1 MHDIK
6 GNGKICTQVQKTQKK
21 QTRTEYQNPQ
31 PQQAQDAT
39 FTINQAAEWEKN
51 ESGAK
56 RVFEE
61 TMAENTQIWW
71 KTHVQI

>member
-1 MHDIK
+1 M
-6 GNGKICTQVQKTQKK
+6 TQQKWDNIHII
-21 QTRTEYQNPQ
+21 R
-31 PQQAQDAT
+31 
-39 FTINQAAEWEKN
+39 AAEWEKN